1 MLAEQLI
8 VEELPTLRITDT
20 GDTALRWMDEF
31 KVTNLCVVNET
42 EFLGT
47 ISEDNVLDMTDL
59 GAEISTCKDSFNQT
73 IVRSNQHIFEALK
86 AVNEHALSVIPV
98 LDTKEKYLGCINDT
112 KLMSVIADLPMANAP
127 GSVITIEL
135 NNHDYSLQAIS
146 GIIEENNARILGT
159 YITSST
165 DSTKLLLTIKL
176 NTTEIGAIISSLQ
189 RFDYE
194 ITYFENDEKE
204 DDSIQDRFDAFM
216 NYLNV

>member
-8 VEELPTLRITDT
+8 VEEIPTLRITDT

-31 KVTNLCVVNET
+31 KVTNLCVANGTV
-42 EFLGT
+42 FLGT
-47 ISEDNVLDMTDL
+47 ISEDIVLDMTDL
-59 GAEISTCKDSFNQT
+59 GAEVATCKDSFNHAF
-73 IVRSNQHIFEALK
+73 VRSNQHIFEALK
-86 AVNEHALSVIPV
+86 AVNEHTLSVIPV
-98 LDTKEKYLGCINDT
+98 LDKKEKYLGCINDT

-127 GSVITIEL
+127 GSVITVEL

-159 YITSST
+159 YVTSSS

-176 NTTEIGAIISSLQ
+176 NTTEVGAIISSLQ

-194 ITYFENDEKE
+194 ITYYENDEKD

-216 NYLNV
+216 SYLNV